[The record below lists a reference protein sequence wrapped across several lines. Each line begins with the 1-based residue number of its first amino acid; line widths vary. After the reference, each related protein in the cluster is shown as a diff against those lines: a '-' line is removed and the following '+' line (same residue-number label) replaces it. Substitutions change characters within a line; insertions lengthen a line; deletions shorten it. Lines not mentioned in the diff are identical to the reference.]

1 MSLKAY
7 VNTIKIYKNSK
18 PVKSCQKSYLMVE
31 MLCFCDLRTLS
42 ANFLHFLGTSKI
54 ATLAQ
59 NFDYK
64 KALLG
69 PKGGTTAHRKFR
81 GFQKWGQI
89 LP

>member
-1 MSLKAY
+1 MS
-7 VNTIKIYKNSK
+7 KILLNSGNALFLWFENSK
-18 PVKSCQKSYLMVE
+18 CPFSS
-31 MLCFCDLRTLS
+31 F
-42 ANFLHFLGTSKI
+42 FPGTSKI